1 MDPQLRVEALKK
13 PDYSHWRVIC
23 LSLVYLLMGIH
34 IAHWK
39 IAGRTLAPLELNE
52 VLYTLHLGIIT
63 AGFIF
68 MGVALLSIV
77 IAGRFFCSWMCHI
90 LALQDLSEWILK
102 KLKIKPKHIRSR
114 YLYLIPFI
122 CFGYLFLLP
131 QIQRIYFHQPLAI
144 WRIQSDS
151 EGWASFITNDFWRNL
166 PGFGITMLTF
176 FTCGFGIIYFLGSR
190 SFCQYVCP
198 YGALFAM
205 TDRIAPGKIKLTG
218 DCNQCGKC
226 TAVCSSHIKVHKEI
240 LHFGKV
246 VNPNC
251 LKDLDCVQVCPN
263 DAIHFGF
270 TKPTGFSS
278 LNAIPSEKKQFD
290 FTLKEDIAL
299 VLLFLLYV
307 PIYFG
312 LYDSVAFLLAATV
325 SVILSFLTILAYRMT
340 SLSFIR
346 TGKIILKKDDKI
358 TIYGK
363 YFLAIFVMLLLFTCH
378 SVTIRYH
385 QLTGEHFYHQ
395 VANIESNSSPELGKQ
410 ETQDQVNTALHHL
423 SFIYQWGCYRPA
435 PLLRQLSALAIYQ
448 NDYKQAVVYLEKMTK
463 LVPQDLEARIRLAK
477 IYVKQNN
484 AEEAFPLLRSL
495 ANEDVHTNHDKIIKS
510 EALVVL
516 GHLEENSGFPAEAL
530 LHYKKAIEYHKDN
543 KEAWLAGGVLLT
555 KAGQRKEGEMYL
567 LKASMYYPASP
578 LIENNLALIYM
589 QEKSNDKARYH
600 LEKLLALQPGNP
612 QATYNLAMLKLSSGE
627 LNEAVL
633 ELKQLIRNYPEHKN
647 AQEALEFIKKK
658 QYTISDNEHL

>member
-246 VNPNC
+246 VDHEL
-251 LKDLDCVQVCPN
+251 LKRSGLCAGMSERCNSVWLHETN
-263 DAIHFGF
+263 RI
-270 TKPTGFSS
+270 FSS
-278 LNAIPSEKKQFD
+278 LNAIPSEKKQFRLH
-290 FTLKEDIAL
+290 FYKEDVIL
-299 VLLFLLYV
+299 VFLFMLYL

-312 LYDSVAFLLAATV
+312 LYDSIAFLLAATV
-325 SVILSFLTILAYRMT
+325 
-340 SLSFIR
+340 
-346 TGKIILKKDDKI
+346 
-358 TIYGK
+358 
-363 YFLAIFVMLLLFTCH
+363 
-378 SVTIRYH
+378 
-385 QLTGEHFYHQ
+385 
-395 VANIESNSSPELGKQ
+395 
-410 ETQDQVNTALHHL
+410 
-423 SFIYQWGCYRPA
+423 
-435 PLLRQLSALAIYQ
+435 
-448 NDYKQAVVYLEKMTK
+448 
-463 LVPQDLEARIRLAK
+463 
-477 IYVKQNN
+477 
-484 AEEAFPLLRSL
+484 
-495 ANEDVHTNHDKIIKS
+495 
-510 EALVVL
+510 
-516 GHLEENSGFPAEAL
+516 
-530 LHYKKAIEYHKDN
+530 
-543 KEAWLAGGVLLT
+543 
-555 KAGQRKEGEMYL
+555 
-567 LKASMYYPASP
+567 
-578 LIENNLALIYM
+578 
-589 QEKSNDKARYH
+589 
-600 LEKLLALQPGNP
+600 
-612 QATYNLAMLKLSSGE
+612 
-627 LNEAVL
+627 
-633 ELKQLIRNYPEHKN
+633 
-647 AQEALEFIKKK
+647 
-658 QYTISDNEHL
+658 